1 MTDFIFQPMIIWTAL
16 LGGFALVA
24 FLTYFHY
31 SETSEALRFFCYLAI
46 GFLGVVALPV
56 ALYLAGSWSVLIA
69 VLVPHAIASILL
81 FVYLFSVALDRAM
94 DHLAGLALDDDPWG

>member
-31 SETSEALRFFCYLAI
+31 SETSEALRFLCYLAI

-56 ALYLAGSWSVLIA
+56 ALYLSESWSVLIA
-69 VLVPHAIASILL
+69 ALTPHAIAALVL
-81 FVYLFSVALDRAM
+81 FIYVFSVAFDKIM
-94 DHLAGLALDDDPWG
+94 DHLASLSLDDDPWG